1 MDEVVD
7 VVVCVCVY
15 VLYVL
20 LITTGVSL
28 LLITELVKLSN
39 ELEERRKQLLITCS
53 RKDKRSKL

>member
-1 MDEVVD
+1 MVVC
-7 VVVCVCVY
+7 VCVCVY